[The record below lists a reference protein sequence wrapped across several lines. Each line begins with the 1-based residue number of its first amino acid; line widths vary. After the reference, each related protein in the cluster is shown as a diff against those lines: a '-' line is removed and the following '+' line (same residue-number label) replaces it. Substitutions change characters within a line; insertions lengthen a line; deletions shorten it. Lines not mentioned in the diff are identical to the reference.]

1 MLGIGRRRERSIR
14 PNPSRIDASFCT
26 GGGGGARRQAA
37 GPSHSSSTVNKSRE
51 RKHVVHRLSQLAN
64 ELSSALSEFQE
75 PDSPPPPSVHQHQN
89 HQHRRHSSAEI
100 SETEQDPIP
109 TFVGTSSSENPICK
123 LRGTRNEVVEF
134 KEGDVILVDVI
145 LTYIAR
151 DSDGKVDLLGT
162 ESFRVTS
169 TNSIIKVVQSDRHPK
184 PLARLTVGQK
194 SSHYTAHDSIK
205 VNRLEFEAQLNSTMT
220 DQDAVIDDGKLPSQ
234 RLFSQRTIL
243 DNAHG
248 NAIKHPPSVQWSA
261 EVFQRL
267 IVGL

>member
-14 PNPSRIDASFCT
+14 PNPSRLDASFCT
-26 GGGGGARRQAA
+26 GGQGGARRQVA
-37 GPSHSSSTVNKSRE
+37 GQSHSVSVNKSKE

-75 PDSPPPPSVHQHQN
+75 PDSPPPLAHHHHSYVAPSDV
-89 HQHRRHSSAEI
+89 
-100 SETEQDPIP
+100 EQDPVP
-109 TFVGTSSSENPICK
+109 TFVGSSSCEHPICK
-123 LRGTRNEVVEF
+123 LKGTRGEVIEF

-145 LTYIAR
+145 LTYLSR
-151 DSDGKVDLLGT
+151 DSEGKVDLLGT

-169 TNSIIKVVQSDRHPK
+169 TNSIIKVIQSDRHPK
-184 PLARLTVGQK
+184 PLAKLIVKQK
-194 SSHYTAHDSIK
+194 SGHYN
-205 VNRLEFEAQLNSTMT
+205 VNQLEFEAQLNSI
-220 DQDAVIDDGKLPSQ
+220 DQDAVLDDGKLPSQ

-248 NAIKHPPSVQWSA
+248 NSVKHPPSVQWSA